1 MCACVYARQ
10 VRHPSELLRGLH
22 IVDTPGTNA
31 VVQGHQQITESIVPR
46 ADLIVFVTSADRPF
60 SDSERLFLGKI
71 WNWRKKVVVVV
82 NVGALRVRR
91 TCSCARKSC
100 VLPLCE
106 RRSSTLFA
114 AARRQSR
121 CCRLSS
127 PAPVSF

>member
-1 MCACVYARQ
+1 MYARQ

-60 SDSERLFLGKI
+60 SDSERLFLSKI

-91 TCSCARKSC
+91 TCSCARTSC
-100 VLPLCE
+100 VLYCLSVSAEVRHYSQPRGGRAGAVVCQVQ
-106 RRSSTLFA
+106 
-114 AARRQSR
+114 RQ
-121 CCRLSS
+121 
-127 PAPVSF
+127 